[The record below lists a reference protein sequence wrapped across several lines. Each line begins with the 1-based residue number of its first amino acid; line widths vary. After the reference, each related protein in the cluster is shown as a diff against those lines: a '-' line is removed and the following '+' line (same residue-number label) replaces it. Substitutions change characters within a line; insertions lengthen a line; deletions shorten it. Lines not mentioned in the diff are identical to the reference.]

1 MRQGLRGQQCYSTL
15 ARKATNG
22 SPPPGHRRASTR
34 SSLGGADSP
43 CSWVDEGFKDHLS
56 LIEHFCGQVTVLS
69 AFMCLGPLLQIKILQ
84 GRIFLSHLGPRSHS
98 CTSNRPWLLA
108 PASLAS
114 LAILPSPLLAFG
126 RML

>member
-1 MRQGLRGQQCYSTL
+1 MRQGLRGQCSSTL

-43 CSWVDEGFKDHLS
+43 RSWVDEGFKDHLS
-56 LIEHFCGQVTVLS
+56 LIEHFCGQVTMLS

-84 GRIFLSHLGPRSHS
+84 GRNFYHIWVQGH
-98 CTSNRPWLLA
+98 TAARPTD
-108 PASLAS
+108 PG
-114 LAILPSPLLAFG
+114 F
-126 RML
+126 